1 MSHEEF
7 LGTVNFTV
15 SAGLVPW
22 DDPSEYVH
30 TVTGKALDLN
40 EDEVGTITL
49 KLVSA
54 TEAENQG
61 EPLYAAC
68 DADSATLE
76 AIYDTLFDANGE
88 TKDDLDIEPGWNNLL
103 FVDAVEIKAEYEKT
117 SLRVQLIE
125 TGIAMFCPEGLIV
138 AVEDSLELTIDDW
151 RRLGFRRIAESPFV
165 FRDQLKVNPYERRGR
180 PGSPNDNLDEASYT
194 CDGCGEEI
202 VIPLDLSQGA
212 SQKYVEDCPVCC
224 RANVIHVDIDE
235 DGLASVWAELE
246 QDYE

>member
-1 MSHEEF
+1 MSDKDF
-7 LGTVNFTV
+7 DGVVNFSV

-22 DDPSEYVH
+22 SDLGEYVH
-30 TVTGKALDLN
+30 TVTGKVLDLN

-49 KLVSA
+49 RLVSA

-61 EPLYAAC
+61 KQLFEVC
-68 DADSATLE
+68 DADSAILDE
-76 AIYDTLFDANGE
+76 IYATLFDSNDE

-103 FVDAVEIKAEYEKT
+103 FVDAVEIKAGYEKT

-138 AVEDSLELTIDDW
+138 AVEDSLELTVEEW

-165 FRDQLKVNPYERRGR
+165 FRDQLRVNPYDQ
-180 PGSPNDNLDEASYT
+180 SPTEIQDEATYT

-202 VIPLDLSQGA
+202 VIPLDLSAGEHQE
-212 SQKYVEDCPVCC
+212 YVEDCPVCC
-224 RANVIHVDIDE
+224 RPNLIHVEVE
-235 DGLASVWAELE
+235 DDGTLRVWGEAE
-246 QDYE
+246 